1 MLSKRLSVLV
11 VVAAIVVLCTLAAS
25 APAFAQEELFRR
37 ANPHANC
44 VGQMHGTTNALDGL
58 EPGNV
63 GLSHTRLAHRGRNGE
78 FVTLIA
84 QIGEPG
90 SETRSVAAVM
100 ISFPEGSA
108 VFAACQGGG

>member
-25 APAFAQEELFRR
+25 APAFAQELFRR

-44 VGQMHGTTNALDGL
+44 VGQAHSTTNALDFL

-63 GLSHTRLAHRGRNGE
+63 GLSHKRLAHRRLNGE
-78 FVTLIA
+78 FMTSMA
-84 QIGEPG
+84 HAGGEPG
-90 SETRSVAAVM
+90 SETRSIAGVL
-100 ISFPEGSA
+100 ISFPGGS
-108 VFAACQGGG
+108 VFGSCLGE